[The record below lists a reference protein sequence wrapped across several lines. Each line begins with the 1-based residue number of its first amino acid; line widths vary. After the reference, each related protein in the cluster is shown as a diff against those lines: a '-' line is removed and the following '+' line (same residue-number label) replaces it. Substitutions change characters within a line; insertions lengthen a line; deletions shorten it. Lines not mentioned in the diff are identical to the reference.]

1 MKVQAA
7 VPTSATNA
15 RDARRSADDDFEQ
28 VRPPRAFEEITAQL
42 RQRVIHGRLKPGDRL
57 PAERELAV
65 KLGVSRNSVR
75 EALRV
80 LEMAGVL
87 RLQKGAHGG
96 AFIVSP
102 NGQSV
107 ATALQDMFQ
116 LGSVT
121 PAQLTEARLHIT
133 DTVVRLACGRITVE
147 QLAALERNVERS
159 RAASDAGDYPERS
172 RINLEFH
179 KILAQA
185 TGNPVFESVMNG
197 LIAIMQHFVDTLGP
211 PQGDVVFE
219 SRRRFIARLRAGDAQ
234 GAIDEMTGFLKS
246 VHEQYLSALESRA
259 QESPPDPAATPASAR
274 PRRRSTGRHY
284 R

>member
-1 MKVQAA
+1 MKIQAA
-7 VPTSATNA
+7 VPTSAME
-15 RDARRSADDDFEQ
+15 RHSADDDFERI
-28 VRPPRAFEEITAQL
+28 RPPRAFEEITAQL

-57 PAERELAV
+57 PAERELAA

-80 LEMAGVL
+80 LETAGVL

-96 AFIVSP
+96 AFVASP

-133 DTVVRLACGRITVE
+133 DSVVRLACGRITPE

-185 TGNPVFESVMNG
+185 TGNPVFESVMSG
-197 LIAIMQHFVDTLGP
+197 LVAIMQHFVDTLGP
-211 PQGDVVFE
+211 PHGDAVFE
-219 SRRRFIARLRAGDAQ
+219 SRGRFIARLRAGDAQ
-234 GAIDEMTGFLKS
+234 AAIDEMTGFLRS

-259 QESPPDPAATPASAR
+259 GEPAPAAAA
-274 PRRRSTGRHY
+274 PRGGRRKAAAVR